1 MKNLGEEFWE
11 DGAVKQQRPSAKSLE
26 VKGTEGGRGR
36 PRGSEVIGTSKQAR
50 PAENDSNLAER
61 RGGRRRGSGD
71 RGVVQE
77 TDRIRVSKAL
87 RIFNGGEPRQARL
100 QQM

>member
-1 MKNLGEEFWE
+1 MTSLASRGRFDYQISKAGSARGCWRGDVKNLGEEFWE

-61 RGGRRRGSGD
+61 GTTGREEN
-71 RGVVQE
+71 GV
-77 TDRIRVSKAL
+77 
-87 RIFNGGEPRQARL
+87 G
-100 QQM
+100 